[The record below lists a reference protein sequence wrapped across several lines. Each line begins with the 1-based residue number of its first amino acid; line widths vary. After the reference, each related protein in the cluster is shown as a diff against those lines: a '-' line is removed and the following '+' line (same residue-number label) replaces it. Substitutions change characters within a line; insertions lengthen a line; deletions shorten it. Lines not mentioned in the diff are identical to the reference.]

1 MLRGAGVHR
10 LASPACVTGVEAPGH
25 GVWPA
30 VPHSLQPRTSLHSCR
45 HVPGSLFHFSRFGGC
60 VVPITLVM
68 KSSLMTNEVEF
79 ISMYF
84 LAIQIFFFVKYVFRS
99 FVYFS
104 IGLSVFFLF
113 VSGF

>member
-1 MLRGAGVHR
+1 
-10 LASPACVTGVEAPGH
+10 
-25 GVWPA
+25 
-30 VPHSLQPRTSLHSCR
+30 
-45 HVPGSLFHFSRFGGC
+45 
-60 VVPITLVM
+60 
-68 KSSLMTNEVEF
+68 MTNEVEF

-104 IGLSVFFLF
+104 VGLSVFFLF